1 MTEVHLFISE
11 AVGIS
16 VPILR
21 QNSFFFFFFLK
32 LESAT
37 QTAIVKR
44 ILTLYPKETLTEFLH
59 AEEWLISLQNLHR
72 CASTEDMY
80 RRNAAICNIQQ
91 SPAWAQASQA
101 TSTSIMGQQ
110 HVWDNMFVV
119 GLEPGLQRSPRIQHG
134 QALPETPQVHCTFYF
149 KLIFG
154 HCTFTL
160 PLS

>member
-1 MTEVHLFISE
+1 MTEVHLVISE

-59 AEEWLISLQNLHR
+59 AEE
-72 CASTEDMY
+72 
-80 RRNAAICNIQQ
+80 
-91 SPAWAQASQA
+91 
-101 TSTSIMGQQ
+101 
-110 HVWDNMFVV
+110 
-119 GLEPGLQRSPRIQHG
+119 
-134 QALPETPQVHCTFYF
+134 
-149 KLIFG
+149 
-154 HCTFTL
+154 
-160 PLS
+160 